1 MPSDAHIDQFA
12 HALRRLGS
20 LYTRLAGHAS
30 TGGDLTKPE
39 LMALSVL
46 GVHGPS
52 RMGEMAAHLAVGQSA
67 VTPVIDRL
75 EGRGLVARRRS
86 DTDRR
91 AWLVTLTPSGEAAFA
106 EDTELYRRVA
116 AAMLDPLDEAEQAQ
130 LLQLLAKV
138 DAAVPVGGTAPAEQG

>member
-1 MPSDAHIDQFA
+1 MPTGPHVDRFA
-12 HALRRLGS
+12 HALRRLGT
-20 LYTRLAGHAS
+20 LYTRLAGRAG

-39 LMALSVL
+39 LMALGVL

-52 RMGEMAAHLAVGQSA
+52 RMGEVAAHLAVGQSA

-91 AWLVTLTPSGEAAFA
+91 VWLVTLTPAGEAAFA

-116 AAMLDPLDEAEQAQ
+116 AAMLEPLDAEEQAE
-130 LLQLLAKV
+130 LLRLLAKV
-138 DAAVPVGGTAPAEQG
+138 DAAVPVGGTTPAEQG